1 MGVFRSRVSSS
12 GFVQDLVLAG
22 RSLRRAPV
30 STALAV
36 LTLGLGIGGST
47 AFFGLLDA
55 AFVRPLPFPETRR
68 LMRLLVAV
76 PTGDGGSYLANLTP
90 RQVLFLEQ
98 RARSFDRITCQRYE
112 SFALIGAGDPVQ
124 LGGASLSLGSAE
136 LLGLRPVIGRG
147 FDAREQALGQQSGA
161 VIISHSLWV
170 DRFGSDPG
178 TIGRTLRLGDRTASV
193 IGVAQ
198 PAFHFPYRADVWQ
211 PLRLDPRDG
220 RDLLVI
226 ARLRPGATAKA
237 ARGEMAALA
246 NEFRREAG
254 GAASRSTLPIR
265 VVPLRQE
272 LLRDQERT
280 AVGLFLA
287 TLLFLLM
294 ACANVAGLL
303 VARTSLRHREIAI
316 RSVLG
321 AGRWALVRGVV
332 AEPILLAAAGGALA
346 LGVLRVVAP
355 MLQSLVPQVLA
366 QELGVEPVRLSWRVA
381 GFCLAASVAAIVI
394 ACLGPA
400 VPALRVAGDAA
411 LGMERTPHLG
421 GRPRGLR
428 ALVVSEIGVL
438 SLLLVATTAL
448 VGGFLAASRTPL
460 GFDPG
465 GVWALHVVAPASR
478 YGDPAGLARLVE
490 RIADESLSV
499 PGAHVAVTTINPLG
513 GATWGDSV
521 RRAGTPPEQA
531 SAVNLRLVSP
541 GLFDT
546 LRLPL
551 VSGRDFTPA
560 DARGAPVAIV
570 SRRLAERLWHRDAV
584 VGETLVRGPATAPV
598 ATRVVGVASDVLD
611 AGDLRETI
619 YLPFAQQAGLADANQ
634 FWVLARSDAGSAS
647 WVREL
652 ERGIWRI
659 DPDLAW
665 SDAGWEKVL
674 RSQSLERGRLGSR
687 LAALYAGF
695 GLLLAGLGLAG
706 VMAFLLG
713 QREVELGVRQALG
726 ATRGVL
732 LRALTTEGLALA
744 GVGLAVGFGAFFVA
758 SPALAHWVPDVARP
772 GPAVLALVAGVIL
785 AVSGLA
791 SYLPARRA
799 AARDPMAALRE
810 G

>member
-1 MGVFRSRVSSS
+1 MGTSRSRVDLF
-12 GFVQDLVLAG
+12 GLVQDLVLAT
-22 RSLRRAPV
+22 RSLCRAPV

-47 AFFGLLDA
+47 AFFGLLEA
-55 AFVRPLPFPETRR
+55 AFVRPLPFPETGR
-68 LMRLLVAV
+68 LMRLLAAV

-90 RQVLFLEQ
+90 RQVEFLQQ
-98 RARSFDRITCQRYE
+98 RARCFDRIACQRYE

-124 LGGASLSLGSAE
+124 LSGASLSPGSTE
-136 LLGLRPVIGRG
+136 LLGLRPVVGRA
-147 FDAREQALGQQSGA
+147 FDAREQALGEQSGA
-161 VIISHSLWV
+161 LIISHSLWV

-178 TIGRTLRLGDRTASV
+178 AIGRTLRLGDRTATV
-193 IGVAQ
+193 IGVA
-198 PAFHFPYRADVWQ
+198 PKAFHFPYRADVWQ
-211 PLRLDPRDG
+211 PLRLDARDG

-226 ARLRPGATAKA
+226 ARLRPGATAEG
-237 ARGEMAALA
+237 ARAELAALA
-246 NEFRREAG
+246 DDFRREAG

-287 TLLFLLM
+287 TLLFLVM
-294 ACANVAGLL
+294 ACANVAALL
-303 VARTSLRHREIAI
+303 VARTSLRRREIAI

-321 AGRWALVRGVV
+321 ASRWALLRGVV

-355 MLQSLVPQVLA
+355 LLQSLVPQVLS
-366 QELGVEPVRLSWRVA
+366 QELGVEPVRLSWRIA
-381 GFCLAASVAAIVI
+381 GFALAASVAATLL

-400 VPALRVAGDAA
+400 VPALRLAGDAA
-411 LGMERTPHLG
+411 LGMERTPRLG
-421 GRPRGLR
+421 GRQRGLR
-428 ALVVSEIGVL
+428 ALVVAEIGVL

-448 VGGFLAASRTPL
+448 VGGFLAASRAPL
-460 GFDPG
+460 GFDPR
-465 GVWALHVVAPASR
+465 GVWTLHVVAPASR
-478 YGDPAGLARLVE
+478 YGDPGRLARLVE
-490 RIADESLSV
+490 RIADESLSA
-499 PGAHVAVTTINPLG
+499 PGAHVAVSTVNPLA
-513 GATWGDSV
+513 GATWGDGV
-521 RRAGTPPEQA
+521 RRAGAPPEQA

-551 VSGRDFTPA
+551 VSGRDFTSA
-560 DARGAPVAIV
+560 DAEAAPVAIV
-570 SRRLAERLWHRDAV
+570 SRRLAQRLWHRDDV
-584 VGETLVRGPATAPV
+584 VGETLLRGPATAPV
-598 ATRVVGVASDVLD
+598 ATTVVGVASDVLD

-619 YLPFAQQAGLADANQ
+619 YLPFAQQAGLAEANQ
-634 FWVLARSDAGSAS
+634 FWVVARDDAGGAT
-647 WVREL
+647 WVRGL

-659 DPDLAW
+659 DPELAW
-665 SDAGWEKVL
+665 SDAGWEEAL

-687 LAALYAGF
+687 LATLYAGF
-695 GLLLAGLGLAG
+695 GLLLAGLGLGG

-732 LRALTTEGLALA
+732 LRALTAEGLALA
-744 GVGLAVGFGAFFVA
+744 GVGLAAGLGAFFVV

-772 GPAVLALVAGVIL
+772 EPVLWALVAGVIL
-785 AVSGLA
+785 TVSGLA

>member
-1 MGVFRSRVSSS
+1 MGVSRSRIGSS

-22 RSLRRAPV
+22 RSLRRTPV
-30 STALAV
+30 STLLAV
-36 LTLGLGIGGST
+36 LSLGLGIGGST

-55 AFVRPLPFPETRR
+55 AFVRPLPFSETRR
-68 LMRLLVAV
+68 LMRLLGAI

-90 RQVLFLEQ
+90 RQVAFLEQ
-98 RARSFDRITCQRYE
+98 RARSFDRVTCQRYE
-112 SFALIGAGDPVQ
+112 SFALLGAGDPVQ
-124 LGGASLSLGSAE
+124 IGGAGLSSGSTE
-136 LLGLRPVIGRG
+136 LLGLRPVLGRV
-147 FDAREQALGQQSGA
+147 FDAREEALGEESGA

-170 DRFGSDPG
+170 DRFGSDRG
-178 TIGRTLRLGDRTASV
+178 TIGKTLRLGDRTATV
-193 IGVAQ
+193 IGVAP

-211 PLRLDPRDG
+211 PLRLDVQDSRE
-220 RDLLVI
+220 LLVI
-226 ARLRPGATAKA
+226 ARLRPSATAA
-237 ARGEMAALA
+237 GARGEMAALA
-246 NEFRREAG
+246 EDLRREAG
-254 GAASRSTLPIR
+254 GAGSSSALAIR
-265 VVPLRQE
+265 VVPLREE

-280 AVGLFLA
+280 SVGLFLA
-287 TLLFLLM
+287 TLLFLVM
-294 ACANVAGLL
+294 ASVNVAGLL
-303 VARTSLRHREIAI
+303 VARTSLRRREIAI

-346 LGVLRVVAP
+346 LGVLHTVAP
-355 MLQSLVPQVLA
+355 MLQSLVPQVLSE
-366 QELGVEPVRLSWRVA
+366 ELGVEPVRLSWRVA
-381 GFCLAASVAAIVI
+381 SFAFAASTAATLL

-400 VPALRVAGDAA
+400 VPALRIAAAAA
-411 LGMERTPHLG
+411 LGVERTPRLG
-421 GRPRGLR
+421 GRQRGLR
-428 ALVVSEIGVL
+428 TLVVGEIAVL

-448 VGGFLAASRTPL
+448 VGGFLAASHAPL

-465 GVWALHVVAPASR
+465 GVWALHIVAPASR
-478 YGDPAGLARLVE
+478 YDDPAKVARLVE
-490 RIADESLSV
+490 RIAGESLSA
-499 PGAHVAVTTINPLG
+499 PGAHVAVSTINPLS

-521 RRAGTPPEQA
+521 RRAGTPQEQA
-531 SAVNLRLVSP
+531 SAVNLRLVSG

-560 DARGAPVAIV
+560 DGDGAPVAIV
-570 SRRLAERLWHRDAV
+570 SRRLARRLWNRDDV
-584 VGETLVRGPATAPV
+584 VGETLLRGPATAPL
-598 ATRVVGVASDVLD
+598 ATTVVGVAGDVLD

-619 YLPFAQQAGLADANQ
+619 YLPFAQHAGLADANQ
-634 FWVLARSDAGSAS
+634 FWVLARGGTGGKTRTRD
-647 WVREL
+647 L

-659 DPDLAW
+659 DPELAW
-665 SDAGWEKVL
+665 SDAGWEEAM
-674 RSQSLERGRLGSR
+674 RRQSLERGRLGSR
-687 LAALYAGF
+687 LATLYAGF
-695 GLLLAGLGLAG
+695 GLLLAGLGLGG

-732 LRALTTEGLALA
+732 LRALTAEGLALA
-744 GVGLAVGFGAFFVA
+744 AIGLVTGFGAFVVVR
-758 SPALAHWVPDVARP
+758 PALAHWVPDVARP
-772 GPAVLALVAGVIL
+772 ERAVWALVAGVIL